1 VKNKYQVEDIVR
13 VEVSKRLFKKGYTTS
28 FSDALFKIKSVM
40 NTKPPTY
47 KICTDANNPVSG
59 TFYVQELSRVRKVL

>member
-1 VKNKYQVEDIVR
+1 VKSKYQVEDIVR
-13 VEVSKRLFKKGYTTS
+13 VKVSKRLFEKGYTTN

-40 NTKPPTY
+40 NTKLRTY

-59 TFYVQELSRVRKVL
+59 LFYVQEVSSVRS